1 MWLGTSFITTIVGA
15 IVIISGAALDC
26 FSWGLLYRISELFQI
41 VAMRIRCLDEFKE
54 TEKFHVELTNLIDVQ
69 ELANRSARKMEN
81 FLSELVLYLFGVCIC
96 VLCAIMLVL
105 SMSNVDHQLL
115 LSMGIA
121 LWYVL
126 FQLFSYSM
134 LGTAL
139 ITAST
144 SVAEAIYETKWY
156 ERINSEQRNILFVLM
171 RSQKMVPLTVGK
183 SLTVHRAT
191 FGAVLRSAFSY
202 YSVLRQ
208 LYNE

>member
-105 SMSNVDHQLL
+105 SMVIITIS
-115 LSMGIA
+115 SIA
-121 LWYVL
+121 
-126 FQLFSYSM
+126 
-134 LGTAL
+134 
-139 ITAST
+139 
-144 SVAEAIYETKWY
+144 
-156 ERINSEQRNILFVLM
+156 
-171 RSQKMVPLTVGK
+171 
-183 SLTVHRAT
+183 
-191 FGAVLRSAFSY
+191 
-202 YSVLRQ
+202 
-208 LYNE
+208 